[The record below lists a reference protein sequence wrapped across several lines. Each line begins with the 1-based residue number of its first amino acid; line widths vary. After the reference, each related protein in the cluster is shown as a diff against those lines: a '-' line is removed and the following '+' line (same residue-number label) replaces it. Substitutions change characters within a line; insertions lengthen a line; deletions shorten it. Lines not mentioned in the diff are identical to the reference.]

1 MPRWLGSAAWPC
13 RRGTGGTV
21 ILGRVAA
28 APVLLVNGTMLSSQ
42 ADEEA
47 VLETHSNLRD
57 AVWAACTVHRQA
69 TGVRK
74 VLKRL
79 AEDRLAGDLA
89 ALRDLVS
96 DQRRPPHLR
105 PSGEDAGRPG
115 RIESFSSGPGEGVIQ
130 WIRRFRQP
138 PRTVG

>member
-1 MPRWLGSAAWPC
+1 MALPPGD
-13 RRGTGGTV
+13 GGTV
-21 ILGRVAA
+21 IFDRVAA

-47 VLETHSNLRD
+47 VLEAHSNLLD
-57 AVWAACTVHRQA
+57 TVWAAYTVGRQA

-89 ALRDLVS
+89 ALRNLVS

-105 PSGEDAGRPG
+105 PPGEDAGRPG
-115 RIESFSSGPGEGVIQ
+115 RIESFSSGPAEGMML
-130 WIRRFRQP
+130 WTRRFRQP
-138 PRTVG
+138 PRTAG